1 MVTPCG
7 LEPARSDDSPATR
20 LRVAMLT
27 ETYPPE
33 VNGVA
38 VTVSHLVQGLLRH
51 GHQVQLIRP
60 RQGISDLPRT
70 SGLLDQVLT
79 RGLPIPRYPELKV
92 GLPAH
97 RRLAQLWSQNRPDI
111 VHIATEGP
119 LGWSA
124 LRTALRLGIPT
135 VSEFRTNFHAY
146 SRHYGIGV
154 LQGRI
159 LGYLRSFHNRSG
171 CTMVPTAALG
181 RELASSGFDRLH
193 VVARGVDTSL
203 FNPSHRSIELRR
215 SWGAQPDSLIVTA
228 VGRLAPEKNLGLLVQ
243 AFQRIQQQAPS
254 ARLVLVGDGPARESL
269 RKKLPDAIFA
279 GKRLGDDLARH
290 YASADLLLFPS
301 VTETYGNVTPEAMAS
316 ALGVVAFAYGAAGEL
331 IEHQQSG
338 WLAPFAQDEA
348 FIQTAVAAANDLR
361 RLREVGRNAH
371 QTAARM
377 GWDRIISQVL
387 AIYRS
392 FVSVSQTHSFSSARP
407 PHRAATIGYL
417 PNINPR
423 TTSSQLEAE
432 ATLSNRAPGL

>member
-1 MVTPCG
+1 MVTQCG
-7 LEPARSDDSPATR
+7 LEIASLDGSPTTR

-33 VNGVA
+33 INGVA

-51 GHQVQLIRP
+51 GHHVQLIRP
-60 RQGISDLPRT
+60 RQGAADIPQPP
-70 SGLLDQVLT
+70 GMLDQILT

-97 RRLAQLWSQNRPDI
+97 RRLARLWRLNRPDI

-124 LRTALRLGIPT
+124 LRTARRLGIPT

-146 SRHYGIGV
+146 SRHYGIGM

-171 CTMVPTAALG
+171 CTMVPTAALAG
-181 RELASSGFDRLH
+181 DLTNSGFDRLC

-203 FNPSHRSIELRR
+203 FNPSHRSAALRNQ
-215 SWGAQPDSLIVTA
+215 WGAHPDSLVVTA
-228 VGRLAPEKNLGLLVQ
+228 VGRLAPEKNLGLLVD
-243 AFQRIQQQAPS
+243 AFQRIRQSAPT

-269 RKKLPDAIFA
+269 RKRLPDAIFA
-279 GKRLGDDLARH
+279 GKRIGNDLAQH

-301 VTETYGNVTPEAMAS
+301 ITETYGNVTPEAMAS

-331 IEHQQSG
+331 IQHDHSG
-338 WLAPFAQDEA
+338 WLAPYSNDQA
-348 FIQTAVAAANDLR
+348 FIQAAASAALDIR

-371 QTAARM
+371 QAAANL

-387 AIYRS
+387 DIYRS
-392 FVSVSQTHSFSSARP
+392 VAAIPAPASN
-407 PHRAATIGYL
+407 HRAASGPSADQLHDHSL
-417 PNINPR
+417 P
-423 TTSSQLEAE
+423 E
-432 ATLSNRAPGL
+432 RA

>member
-1 MVTPCG
+1 MVTQCG
-7 LEPARSDDSPATR
+7 LEPASPDASPTTR

-33 VNGVA
+33 INGVA
-38 VTVSHLVQGLLRH
+38 VTVAHLVQGLLRH
-51 GHQVQLIRP
+51 GHRVQLIRP
-60 RQGISDLPRT
+60 RQGIHDLPQPP
-70 SGLLDQVLT
+70 GMLDQVLT

-97 RRLAQLWSQNRPDI
+97 RRLARLWSLNPPDI

-124 LRTALRLGIPT
+124 LRTARRLGIPT

-146 SRHYGIGV
+146 SQHYGIGV

-181 RELASSGFDRLH
+181 RELATSGFDRLR

-203 FNPSHRSIELRR
+203 FNPSHRSNDLRTQ
-215 SWGAQPDSLIVTA
+215 WEAHPDSVVVTA
-228 VGRLAPEKNLGLLVQ
+228 VGRLAPEKNLGLLVHS
-243 AFQRIQQQAPS
+243 FQHIRKLAPS

-269 RKKLPDAIFA
+269 RRKLPDAVFA
-279 GKRLGDDLARH
+279 GKRTGDDLARH

-301 VTETYGNVTPEAMAS
+301 ITETYGNVTPEAMAS

-331 IEHQQSG
+331 IAHGRSG
-338 WLAPFAQDEA
+338 WLAPFSNDAA
-348 FIQTAVAAANDLR
+348 FIQTAASAARDLG
-361 RLREVGRNAH
+361 RLREVGRHAH
-371 QTAARM
+371 LTAANL

-392 FVSVSQTHSFSSARP
+392 VSSHPEAPGSCPPFGSARL
-407 PHRAATIGYL
+407 A
-417 PNINPR
+417 
-423 TTSSQLEAE
+423 
-432 ATLSNRAPGL
+432 